1 MLSTDCFLMNLSVTQ
16 AAIVAIVDSMG
27 GTCESRRLLARNE
40 MRKYHFCSLSKEAE
54 VCLIVLYTI
63 WSMNVAKSLNDEN
76 DKVSFDGFCK
86 RHLCPDID
94 GLADVVSKPRLPQF
108 LDLQPLQA
116 LTSLYSFLCGCMCLV
131 LYSAHATFARYLVRP
146 CCKGCLHG
154 CLCLVPCMAHATLV
168 FLLSV
173 GSIVRL
179 LGNTPSCLRRLGTVR
194 ITSTTL

>member
-1 MLSTDCFLMNLSVTQ
+1 MLSTDCFLLKFSVTL

-27 GTCESRRLLARNE
+27 GTCVSRRLLARNE

-94 GLADVVSKPRLPQF
+94 GLADVVSKP
-108 LDLQPLQA
+108 LQA

-146 CCKGCLHG
+146 CCKGCLHS
-154 CLCLVPCMAHATLV
+154 CLCSLAKSLAQ
-168 FLLSV
+168 
-173 GSIVRL
+173 
-179 LGNTPSCLRRLGTVR
+179 
-194 ITSTTL
+194 